1 MSRPALGFSV
11 AALLALAACSD
22 GTGFG
27 SAGRI
32 DYTRIDTAYSRADFA
47 YAGAGRDMAT
57 DILGNPFPGVSQAAF
72 DSAVT
77 TAMHGA
83 HFGPPTNFTTTPGD
97 SARPAYRVRL
107 LWNGPLS
114 ANGNALCSDTSIQGG
129 GAEPGGKA
137 RLIAAFCNSGDASTY
152 VVGSVDGVSGPDD
165 PRFVSFLR
173 QVTLKLFPPRDGQFD
188 PDRCFWPDC

>member
-1 MSRPALGFSV
+1 MPRTVQAFSIV
-11 AALLALAACSD
+11 ALLALAACS
-22 GTGFG
+22 GSTGFG
-27 SAGRI
+27 GAGRI
-32 DYTRIDTAYSRADFA
+32 DYTRVDTAYSRADFA
-47 YAGAGRDMAT
+47 YAGSGRDMAT
-57 DILGNPFPGVSQAAF
+57 DILGNPFPGVTQAAF

-83 HFGPPTNFTTTPGD
+83 HFGPPTNFTTTPGE

-114 ANGNALCSDTSIQGG
+114 ANGNALCTDDPVQGG
-129 GAEPGGKA
+129 GGEPGGKA
-137 RLIAAFCNSGDASTY
+137 RLVAAFCNSGDASTY

-165 PRFVSFLR
+165 PRFVGFVR